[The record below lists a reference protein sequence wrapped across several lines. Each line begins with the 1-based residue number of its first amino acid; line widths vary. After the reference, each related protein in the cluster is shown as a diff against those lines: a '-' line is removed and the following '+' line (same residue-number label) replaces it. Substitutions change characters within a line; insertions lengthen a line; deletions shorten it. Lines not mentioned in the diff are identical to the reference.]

1 MRTRLVAVITFVI
14 VGCAIAALMTIREK
28 PAQHALREPVA
39 APVNSTPVAPQISSP
54 SAAPSP
60 HELAQISKSAA
71 PVAPKQSAKQNSKG
85 KGASAQANSSGASDV
100 PQDKPIERVA
110 LSYVGADPAAEAI
123 WFKAINDPQ
132 TSAHDRSDLIEDL
145 NEEGFENP
153 HNPTFDDLPLI
164 ENRLAIIESLAPDSM
179 DDVNA
184 AAFAEAYK
192 DLVHMRA
199 RLVGQ

>member
-1 MRTRLVAVITFVI
+1 SPTVT
-14 VGCAIAALMTIREK
+14 
-28 PAQHALREPVA
+28 
-39 APVNSTPVAPQISSP
+39 NSSP
-54 SAAPSP
+54 LTPPQPTLSDAAPSP
-60 HELAQISKSAA
+60 HQLAQVSKPTS
-71 PVAPKQSAKQNSKG
+71 PLDPKQSSKQKSKAG
-85 KGASAQANSSGASDV
+85 NGQAPDA

-132 TSAHDRSDLIEDL
+132 ISAHDRSDLIEDL

-164 ENRLAIIESLAPDSM
+164 ENRLAIIETLAPDSM

-192 DLVHMRA
+192 DLINMR
-199 RLVGQ
+199 

>member
-1 MRTRLVAVITFVI
+1 MRTRLVAVITFVV
-14 VGCAIAALMTIREK
+14 VGCAIAALVTLREK
-28 PAQHALREPVA
+28 PAQHAQREPVA
-39 APVNSTPVAPQISSP
+39 PRVNPTPIAPQISSP

-60 HELAQISKSAA
+60 HELAQISKSTA
-71 PVAPKQSAKQNSKG
+71 PEKAQAAKQNSKG
-85 KGASAQANSSGASDV
+85 KGGSAQANGAAAPDV

-110 LSYVGADPAAEAI
+110 LSYVGADPAAEAV
-123 WFKAINDPQ
+123 WFKAINDHQ

-164 ENRLAIIESLAPDSM
+164 ENRIAIIETLAPDSM

-192 DLVHMRA
+192 DLINMRA

>member
-14 VGCAIAALMTIREK
+14 VACAIAALMTLREK
-28 PAQHALREPVA
+28 PAQHTPREQTA
-39 APVNSTPVAPQISSP
+39 ARVDSKSVPTISP
-54 SAAPSP
+54 AIAQNPAPSP
-60 HELAQISKSAA
+60 HEIAQLSKSSTSEK
-71 PVAPKQSAKQNSKG
+71 PQQSAKQNGKG
-85 KGASAQANSSGASDV
+85 KGGSAQAQASPDV

-123 WFKAINDPQ
+123 WFHAINDPQ

-164 ENRLAIIESLAPDSM
+164 ENRLAIIETLAPDSI

-192 DLVHMRA
+192 DLVNMRA
-199 RLVGQ
+199 

>member
-1 MRTRLVAVITFVI
+1 
-14 VGCAIAALMTIREK
+14 
-28 PAQHALREPVA
+28 
-39 APVNSTPVAPQISSP
+39 
-54 SAAPSP
+54 
-60 HELAQISKSAA
+60 LAQLSKSAA
-71 PVAPKQSAKQNSKG
+71 AEAPQQSANKNG
-85 KGASAQANSSGASDV
+85 KGQGGSAQPKGSAASEV

-110 LSYVGADPAAEAI
+110 LSFVGADPAAEAI

-164 ENRLAIIESLAPDSM
+164 ENRIAIIETLAPDSM

-192 DLVHMRA
+192 DLTNMRA
-199 RLVGQ
+199 RVAGQ

>member
-1 MRTRLVAVITFVI
+1 MRTRLVAVITFVV
-14 VGCAIAALMTIREK
+14 VGCAIAALMTLREK

-39 APVNSTPVAPQISSP
+39 PRVNPTPVAPQISSP

-60 HELAQISKSAA
+60 HELAKISKSTA
-71 PVAPKQSAKQNSKG
+71 PEKSQAAKQNSKG
-85 KGASAQANSSGASDV
+85 KGGSAQANGSAAPDV

-110 LSYVGADPAAEAI
+110 LSYVGADPAAEAV

-164 ENRLAIIESLAPDSM
+164 ENRIAIIETLAPDSM

-192 DLVHMRA
+192 DLINMRA
-199 RLVGQ
+199 RVAGQ

>member
-1 MRTRLVAVITFVI
+1 MGPQRRMSRRTNRSSASHSATS
-14 VGCAIAALMTIREK
+14 
-28 PAQHALREPVA
+28 
-39 APVNSTPVAPQISSP
+39 AP
-54 SAAPSP
+54 
-60 HELAQISKSAA
+60 
-71 PVAPKQSAKQNSKG
+71 
-85 KGASAQANSSGASDV
+85 
-100 PQDKPIERVA
+100 
-110 LSYVGADPAAEAI
+110 
-123 WFKAINDPQ
+123 INDHQ

-164 ENRLAIIESLAPDSM
+164 ENRIAIIETLAPDSM

-192 DLVHMRA
+192 DLINMRA